1 MYDTSLKAAHSLLES
16 CPVALLLVA
25 ENGNICGFNAAFRT
39 LVGEAADLLK
49 DTPQPDGLIAPL
61 PGSDTVMIQS

>member
-25 ENGNICGFNAAFRT
+25 ENGNICGFNATFRT
-39 LVGEAADLLK
+39 LVGDAADMLK
-49 DTPQPDGLIAPL
+49 EAPQPDGPIAPCWDQV
-61 PGSDTVMIQS
+61 PW